1 MGVADPVAR
10 AGRRGHRLSVD
21 CPRLVL
27 DKGAG
32 LIPPRRRRKAF
43 GGFFKFF
50 QPGAPLG
57 RALYLAPKHV
67 GRRGNDVQTQH
78 LPPAHGGV
86 VAVSEVMRGPILGN
100 PPLTPKLDGREASLR
115 DMMLAAIPRLRAFA
129 ISLCG
134 NGERADDLVQETL
147 LRALAHMDAFR
158 PGSMIAWLITILRNI
173 FLTEWR
179 KRRREIPDVY
189 GSYAAKLTSQ
199 PAQTGGLE
207 FGELLEAL
215 GRLPMEQ
222 REPLILVGVSGLSY
236 EQAAE
241 ICECAV
247 GTVKSR
253 VHRGRVRLAE
263 LLSMKSGEGS

>member
-1 MGVADPVAR
+1 
-10 AGRRGHRLSVD
+10 
-21 CPRLVL
+21 
-27 DKGAG
+27 
-32 LIPPRRRRKAF
+32 
-43 GGFFKFF
+43 
-50 QPGAPLG
+50 
-57 RALYLAPKHV
+57 
-67 GRRGNDVQTQH
+67 
-78 LPPAHGGV
+78 
-86 VAVSEVMRGPILGN
+86 
-100 PPLTPKLDGREASLR
+100 
-115 DMMLAAIPRLRAFA
+115 MMLAAIPRLRAFA

-134 NGERADDLVQETL
+134 NAERADDLVQETL

-158 PGSMIAWLITILRNI
+158 PGSMIAWLITILRNV

-179 KRRREIPDVY
+179 KRRREIPDVN

-199 PAQTGGLE
+199 PAQAGGLE

-215 GRLPMEQ
+215 GRLPIEQ

-236 EQAAE
+236 EQAAG

-263 LLSMKSGEGS
+263 LLSM

>member
-1 MGVADPVAR
+1 MGVADL
-10 AGRRGHRLSVD
+10 AGADRRGHRLSVD

-27 DKGAG
+27 HKGAG
-32 LIPPRRRRKAF
+32 LTRRDAAARRSA
-43 GGFFKFF
+43 GFSSFF
-50 QPGAPLG
+50 SQASI
-57 RALYLAPKHV
+57 RACFVSRSEACRAK
-67 GRRGNDVQTQH
+67 GNDVQTQH

-86 VAVSEVMRGPILGN
+86 VAVSGVMRGPVLGN
-100 PPLTPKLDGREASLR
+100 TPKLDGREASLR

-134 NGERADDLVQETL
+134 NAERADDLVQETL

-158 PGSMIAWLITILRNI
+158 PGSMIAWLITILRNV

-179 KRRREIPDVY
+179 KGRREIPDVN

-199 PAQTGGLE
+199 PAQAGGLE
-207 FGELLEAL
+207 FGQLLEAL
-215 GRLPMEQ
+215 GRLPIEQ
-222 REPLILVGVSGLSY
+222 REPIILVGVSGLSY

-253 VHRGRVRLAE
+253 VHRGRIRLAE
-263 LLSMKSGEGS
+263 LLSM